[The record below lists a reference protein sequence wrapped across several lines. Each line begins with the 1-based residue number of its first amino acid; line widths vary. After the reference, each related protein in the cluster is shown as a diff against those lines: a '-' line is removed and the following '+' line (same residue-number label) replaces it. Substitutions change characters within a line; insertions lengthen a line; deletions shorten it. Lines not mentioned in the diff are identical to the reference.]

1 VKKILKKRRKKRTKN
16 KIGIG
21 KSCFGPAFDL
31 RICADK
37 KQCFKKQQELHF
49 CSKEVFLNEVQT
61 TVIKNRVCKT

>member
-1 VKKILKKRRKKRTKN
+1 MKKILKKRRKKRTKN

-37 KQCFKKQQELHF
+37 KQCFKKQQELHV
-49 CSKEVFLNEVQT
+49 CSKGGFFLMTYKQ
-61 TVIKNRVCKT
+61 R

>member
-49 CSKEVFLNEVQT
+49 CSKGVFLNEVQT
-61 TVIKNRVCKT
+61 TLIKTGFCKT

>member
-16 KIGIG
+16 KICIG

-37 KQCFKKQQELHF
+37 KQCFKKQQELNF
-49 CSKEVFLNEVQT
+49 CSKGFFF
-61 TVIKNRVCKT
+61 